1 MRINPDKVRRDNEE
15 RAKKE
20 NVTIKSGLIIN
31 SGENPTKESR
41 KQLFEENKIKYELT
55 QEQVD
60 ELVSDDELF
69 VIKRKKRIKF
79 TNFVES
85 YVKEN
90 GNDSKMIIEEEKE
103 TKLENFEDFTEKEID
118 QLIKSTKK
126 NIKELETYFINF

>member
-1 MRINPDKVRRDNEE
+1 MRINPDKVRKDNEE

-85 YVKEN
+85 YIKEN
-90 GNDSKMIIEEEKE
+90 GNDSKMIIEKEE
-103 TKLENFEDFTEKEID
+103 TKIENYENLTEKEID

>member
-1 MRINPDKVRRDNEE
+1 MRINPDKVRKDNEE

-85 YVKEN
+85 YIKEN
-90 GNDSKMIIEEEKE
+90 GNDSKMIIEKEE
-103 TKLENFEDFTEKEID
+103 TKIENYENLTEKEID
-118 QLIKSTKK
+118 QMIKSTKK